1 MSNIPSGFDLSET
14 SLILVHNI
22 FLLIIIRGIY
32 RDFFSKE
39 MVEKLSFNEE
49 MEKLYKRWPLDYYSE
64 QKSEWICDSCRIKND
79 LSYNICY
86 SCSTDR
92 GENTRIVKE
101 DWQEAYYR
109 ILKESS
115 FTHRFDSD
123 GGGGDSAYPEYGLD
137 SYLGRHNENNI
148 FKKKARFIL
157 CILVYLVYLL
167 FCVYFTYFSEFKQ
180 LKITNDGN
188 ENIITTI
195 T

>member
-14 SLILVHNI
+14 TLIVVHVS
-22 FLLIIIRGIY
+22 FLLIIIRVIY

-79 LSYNICY
+79 LSYNICF
-86 SCSTDR
+86 SCSNER

-115 FTHRFDSD
+115 FTQRIMDPES
-123 GGGGDSAYPEYGLD
+123 GGGGDSTNPEYGLD
-137 SYLGRHNENNI
+137 RYLGRHNENNI
-148 FKKKARFIL
+148 FTKKARYVF
-157 CILVYLVYLL
+157 CISAYLVYLL
-167 FCVYFTYFSEFKQ
+167 FCVYFTYFQNLNS
-180 LKITNDGN
+180 
-188 ENIITTI
+188 
-195 T
+195 